1 MAVCLGRMTESNER
15 LAVWCRRLGQDSR
28 TAPPFSVCL
37 CSFVLPRM
45 IYEWNYTA
53 LAFWIRFL
61 SLIIIHLRFILKVV
75 WIPGSFLL
83 IAGECFFVWIYQG
96 VFIYCLKNIWIFPV
110 WGNYEKNVLKGFCVN
125 IKHSLLQGK
134 FWAITLL
141 NLIRNGQIIFQNG
154 YNILHFISNAWEFNH
169 MSFCMFLKIN
179 FLKNNFRYT
188 AKLKR

>member
-1 MAVCLGRMTESNER
+1 MIIKTVTLIKVGFLGSQVSWAWTIWRHLNAGMAVCLGRMTESNER

-53 LAFWIRFL
+53 LAFWIRLL
-61 SLIIIHLRFILKVV
+61 SLIIIHMRFILKVV

-96 VFIYCLKNIWIFPV
+96 VFIYWFKNIWIFQC
-110 WGNYEKNVLKGFCVN
+110 G
-125 IKHSLLQGK
+125 
-134 FWAITLL
+134 AIMKKC
-141 NLIRNGQIIFQNG
+141 IER
-154 YNILHFISNAWEFNH
+154 
-169 MSFCMFLKIN
+169 FLCQH
-179 FLKNNFRYT
+179 
-188 AKLKR
+188 